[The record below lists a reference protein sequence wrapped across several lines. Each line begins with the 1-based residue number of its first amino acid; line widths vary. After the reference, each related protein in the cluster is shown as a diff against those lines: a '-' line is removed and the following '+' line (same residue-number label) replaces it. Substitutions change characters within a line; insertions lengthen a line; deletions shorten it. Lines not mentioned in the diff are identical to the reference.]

1 MKLGLYSRLAWTG
14 IKKNRKLYIPYIISC
29 VGMIAMFYII
39 HSLSVSPLLKEMMG
53 GGDLGFIL
61 GLGKFV
67 IAAFALI
74 FLVYTNSFLIRRRY
88 KEFGLYNILGM
99 DKNSISS
106 VVALEAVFTAA
117 ISLACGLAVG
127 IAFSKL
133 AELGLINAIRGKVD
147 YNFYISWE
155 AVKYT
160 LGLYSAIFL
169 VIFIKSIIQVRR
181 SKPLELLKS
190 ENEGEKA
197 PKANWIIAVLG
208 AIILG
213 VAYYLA
219 VSIKSPL
226 SALTVFF
233 IAVIMVIVATY
244 MLFIS
249 GSVALCRVLQ
259 KNKSYYYKKNHFVS
273 VSSMVYRMKRNG
285 AGLAS
290 ICILCTMVLVSM
302 SATTSLYFGS
312 EDTLKSRYPVQNQFN
327 VTVSGLDS
335 LSDGTVDKIE
345 DSYEDVFNDCGV
357 EPQNVVKYAFGYA
370 VGLMVDEDKINLE
383 VDPYSSG
390 VGVYENLREL
400 YFISEADYNAATGK
414 NVSVNKG
421 EALVCTRGCE
431 YERESLKFKD
441 VELKI
446 VGEFEGFSTF
456 GDTNAAITPSVMFVI
471 HDMEELRPLDGLTD
485 ENYGYPVLDVHW
497 FYGYDLDE
505 NEETQINVYNAQQKA
520 LGELG
525 AKSSAEAEP
534 TEFSYHCDCL
544 AVSRGDFFQAFG
556 GLFFIAIMLSI
567 LFVFAAAMII
577 YYKQVSEGYEDKSRF
592 EIMQNVGMTKT
603 DIRKSINSQ
612 VLTVFFAPLIMA
624 GIHLAFAFPLVWKLL
639 QLFYLKN
646 LGFVIWVTVASYV
659 AFALIYAVIYKITAG
674 AYYKIVSEH
683 ET

>member
-14 IKKNRKLYIPYIISC
+14 IKKNRKLYIPYILSC

-39 HSLSVSPLLKEMMG
+39 HSLSISPLLKEMSG
-53 GGDLGFIL
+53 GGSLGSIL
-61 GLGKFV
+61 FFGMFV

-74 FLVYTNSFLIRRRY
+74 FLIYTNSFLIRRRY

-99 DKNSISS
+99 DKNSISG
-106 VVALEAVFTAA
+106 VVALESVITAA

-133 AELGLINAIRGKVD
+133 AELGLMNAVRGEVD
-147 YNFYISWE
+147 YKLYVSWD
-155 AVKYT
+155 AVKFT
-160 LGLYSAIFL
+160 LGIYSAIFL

-181 SKPLELLKS
+181 AKPLELLKS

-197 PKANWIIAVLG
+197 PRANWVVAVLG

-233 IAVIMVIVATY
+233 VAVIMVIVATY

-327 VTVSGLDS
+327 VTVSGLDK
-335 LSDGTVDKIE
+335 LTDGTLDKIE
-345 DSYEDVFNDCGV
+345 DSYDAVFDDCGV

-370 VGLMVDEDKINLE
+370 TGLMVDEDKINLDA
-383 VDPYSSG
+383 DPYSSG

-431 YERESLKFKD
+431 YDRDSLNFKGI
-441 VELKI
+441 ELKI
-446 VGEFEGFSTF
+446 VGEFESFSTF
-456 GDTNAAITPSVMFVI
+456 GDSNAAITPAVTFVI

-485 ENYGYPVLDVHW
+485 EYYGYPVLAVHW

-505 NEETQINVYNAQQKA
+505 NEETQVNVYNAQQKA
-520 LGELG
+520 LGKLG
-525 AKSSAEAEP
+525 AKTAAEAEP
-534 TEFSYHCDCL
+534 TDFTYYCDCL

-603 DIRKSINSQ
+603 DIRKTVNSQ
-612 VLTVFFAPLIMA
+612 ILTVFFAPLAMA
-624 GIHLAFAFPLVWKLL
+624 GVHLSFAFPYLWRIL
-639 QLFYLKN
+639 QLFDLTN
-646 LGFVIWVTVASYV
+646 LRFILLVTAISFA
-659 AFALIYAVIYKITAG
+659 AFAVFYAVIYKLTARE
-674 AYYKIVSEH
+674 YYKIVSEK
-683 ET
+683 EA